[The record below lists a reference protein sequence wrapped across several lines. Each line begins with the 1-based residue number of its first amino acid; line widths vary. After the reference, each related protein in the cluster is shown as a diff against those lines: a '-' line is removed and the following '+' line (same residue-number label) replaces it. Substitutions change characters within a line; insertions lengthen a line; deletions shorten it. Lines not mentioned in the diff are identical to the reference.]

1 MPIRTTHNDHG
12 GTKAGWPAPAGQEAF
27 QGLVGSV
34 VRLIESHTE
43 SDPMALLAQFLV
55 LFGNVI
61 GRSAHFV
68 AEADRHF
75 SNEYVVLVG
84 ETAKGRKGSSLSQV
98 RRLFEK
104 VDPQWHDRRIRS
116 GLSSGEGLIWQV
128 LDQGTVNGKRDG
140 GVRDKRLLV
149 TEHEFAS
156 VLAVI
161 QRHGN
166 TLSPVI
172 RTAWDSPPVLSSLTK
187 LSSATATDPHVSL
200 IGHIT
205 RAELLTC
212 MESVQIANGFG
223 NRFLWVCVK
232 RSKVLP
238 EGGSL
243 DEAEL
248 DIWMDYVGDAVELA
262 SKVGRLDRDSE
273 ARELWREVYER
284 LSEGKPGLVGAIL
297 SRAEAHVMRL
307 ASLYALSNLHDKI
320 TRDHLRAALAVW
332 RYCEDSARYVFGDA
346 LGDPT
351 ADEILRSFR
360 SKPDGLTRT
369 EIRDL
374 FGRNRSRDDIERAL
388 ELLESNALAAKNIK
402 GTKGRPVTR
411 WEAMAKSRS
420 Y

>member
-12 GTKAGWPAPAGQEAF
+12 GTKAGWPPPARQEAF
-27 QGLVGSV
+27 QGLVGDI
-34 VRLIESHTE
+34 VRFIEPHTE
-43 SDPMALLAQFLV
+43 SDPMALLTQFLV

-104 VDPQWHDRRIRS
+104 VDPQWHNRRIRS
-116 GLSSGEGLIWQV
+116 GLSSREGLIWQV
-128 LDQGTVNGKRDG
+128 RDQGTVNGKLEG

-187 LSSATATDPHVSL
+187 LSSATATDPHISV

-205 RAELLTC
+205 RAELRTC

-223 NRFLWVCVK
+223 NRFLWVCVR

-238 EGGSL
+238 EGGNL
-243 DEAEL
+243 NEAEL
-248 DIWMDYVGDAVELA
+248 DNWMDCVGDAVSFA
-262 SKVGRLDRDSE
+262 SQVGRLDRDPE
-273 ARELWREVYER
+273 AKELWHEVYED
-284 LSEGKPGLVGAIL
+284 LSEGKPGLLGAIL

-307 ASLYALSNLHDKI
+307 ASHYALSNCKAKI
-320 TRDHLRAALAVW
+320 TRDHLRV
-332 RYCEDSARYVFGDA
+332 
-346 LGDPT
+346 
-351 ADEILRSFR
+351 
-360 SKPDGLTRT
+360 
-369 EIRDL
+369 
-374 FGRNRSRDDIERAL
+374 SRAE
-388 ELLESNALAAKNIK
+388 
-402 GTKGRPVTR
+402 
-411 WEAMAKSRS
+411 
-420 Y
+420 